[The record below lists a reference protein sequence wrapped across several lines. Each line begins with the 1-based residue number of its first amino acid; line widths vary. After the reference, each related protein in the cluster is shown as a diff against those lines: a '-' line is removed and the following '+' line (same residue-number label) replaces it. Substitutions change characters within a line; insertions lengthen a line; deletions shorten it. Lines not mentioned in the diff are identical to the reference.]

1 MKYDATILYIRN
13 EADTRKV
20 YSDFFR
26 KKFATV
32 IEANDGLE
40 GMSKFITHNP
50 QLVIT
55 EIELPK
61 MNGPELIQEIRKTNK
76 STPIIIFSAYIQE
89 DFLLDS
95 IKDKI
100 NGFVSR
106 PTDTKTLGR
115 VINHVLSG
123 GGYQESIDEKK
134 MLAEKEKFAVL
145 PEEKSISASNGLM
158 VVGIGSSA
166 GGLEALTLLI
176 RGLPKSN
183 NCAYI
188 VAQHLS
194 PKHNTM
200 LVELL
205 SRESVLR
212 IKEVE
217 NNEELE
223 SDVFYITPPNKNVE
237 INEHNQL
244 ILSAPE
250 KHSFLPKPS
259 VNQLFIS
266 IAKYKKEKSV
276 GIILS
281 GTGSDGSQGM
291 RAINSEGGITIVQE
305 PSSAKYDGMPM
316 AAINGSIVDILI
328 EPEKIGKELVALA
341 NFPRHNVLKRHQVT
355 PENDYVSIIFELLH
369 KVKHVDFSVYKKA
382 TIGRRIERRMVALKV
397 TTLNEY
403 VKLITSNPQEV
414 ELLFKDILIGVTS
427 FFRDNEAYDALENN
441 LDTYLD
447 QSPEIKELRVWMPG
461 SSTGEEAY
469 SVAIILNELLNERQ
483 QSVDLRIFA
492 TDIDE
497 DALRIARKGV
507 YSQASMTKVSDSYIK
522 DYFTIANNEFEVKKA
537 LRQNIVFSYHNI
549 LSDPP
554 FKDLD
559 LVVCRNLLIYFNL
572 DAQKWV
578 MPAFHYALK
587 NNGLLFLGKSENAT
601 NFEQFFAP
609 VDKANKIFKSIE
621 SQKKNYAAITVRPPK
636 YIQPELKS
644 ASQKQVN
651 RPLQE
656 TIITEAT
663 KLLMPDMIVTNEQL
677 DVIYKKGDL
686 DFVTLPEGYVSY
698 NIYKIVDSR
707 LAMDLRKLFSDI
719 QKGLSIAVSNYIPL
733 PKKNGTPRFIKV
745 HLVPV
750 LNGRNQTYIY
760 YFQSI
765 SGEDFPFLNQTEGE
779 PLPSSSQE
787 LEFELQRTKEHM
799 QTLIEELETS
809 NEELQSTNEEL
820 QSANE
825 ELQATNEEM
834 ETSNEELQST
844 NEELQTAYAEL
855 KEMYHENTSI
865 KESYGALNR
874 RYESVLENIN
884 DGIVITNMEGLI
896 LKTNTAMQVFS
907 RLSREQLLAKH
918 WLNLFP
924 LHDGLD
930 FSNRDK
936 ELKENGQFGPYTI
949 EIESPEGMNTILEV
963 EDYLSRDDLGNSQIW
978 SFASDI
984 SKETYARNQLL
995 LSQKKYKATF
1005 DHANIGIAHVGLNG
1019 EWISINQS
1027 ISNMLGYSKEDL
1039 LALTFQDIT
1048 YADDLENDLVHFQE
1062 LLDGKSDSYKV
1073 EKRYYK
1079 KNGTLFWAMLSVA
1092 IVKDEN
1098 GPLYFISVIEDIN
1111 TQKNAFLDN
1120 LQARTVFNATQE
1132 SIVITDHET
1141 RIINVNPAFENIT
1154 GYSLADIKGEK
1165 LETLRSD
1172 MHSDEFYNDM
1182 VRAYKQSG
1190 FWSGEVIYRSKNGD
1204 VFPIYLNI
1212 SAVRD
1217 DHNNIIQYVAVL
1229 TDISLIKQSQD
1240 KIQYLANHD
1249 ALTGLPNRTLF
1260 SDRIDHALQEARRSK
1275 KHIAILFI
1283 DLDRFKIINDGLGH
1297 NVGDAVLIEVAKR
1310 FTDVLRSED
1319 TVARVGGDEFIV
1331 IAQDLES
1338 ALSASKIAAHLLEV
1352 VQEEIFFEEHKIKIG
1367 ASIGIS
1373 IYPNDGM
1380 SGEELVR
1387 KADIA
1392 MYDAKDHGRNVY
1404 RYISQ
1409 ELSSDAFEKASME
1422 GSIRDG
1428 LSNDEFEVYYQP
1440 IIDVDTM
1447 MLSHLEA
1454 LIRWNHPKLGLVM
1467 PNKFIPLAEESEL
1480 ITEITKFV
1488 SFNVMKTISEL
1499 SKSNDYDCKIAI
1511 NFSLKDLESD
1521 ALFFTF
1527 KKYLQQFN
1535 IKGDSIALEITE
1547 RKVILS
1553 NEQNQKYLERY
1564 KKLNVSFSMDDFGTG
1579 YSNLGYLI
1587 NKPFDMLKIDRS
1599 FIAKIG
1605 EVSTSEEV
1613 VKATISIAKAL
1624 GLRTV
1629 AEGVETKEQL
1639 EFVMANG
1646 CDLVQGFY
1654 LQIPAPILKLTTQ
1667 LTTGKTYHAIESS
1680 MPYPVIMKEN

>member
-1 MKYDATILYIRN
+1 MKDDVTILYIRN

-20 YSDFFR
+20 YSDFLQENFT
-26 KKFATV
+26 TV
-32 IEANDGLE
+32 IEAKDGLE
-40 GMSKFITHNP
+40 GISKFLTHHP

-55 EIELPK
+55 EIQLPF
-61 MNGPELIQEIRKTNK
+61 MNGIELIQEIRKTNK

-89 DFLLDS
+89 DFLLDG
-95 IKDKI
+95 IKDHI
-100 NGFVSR
+100 NGFISR
-106 PTDTKTLGR
+106 PTDTKTLAR
-115 VINHVLSG
+115 VIDHVLSG
-123 GGYQESIDEKK
+123 GDYQESIDEKK
-134 MLAEKEKFAVL
+134 MLAEKEKNKII
-145 PEEKSISASNGLM
+145 PEENLTQSNNKLM

-166 GGLEALTLLI
+166 GGLEALTALI
-176 RGLPKSN
+176 KGLPERN
-183 NCAYI
+183 NSAYI

-205 SRESVLR
+205 SRESTLK

-217 NNEELE
+217 DKEVLE

-237 INEHNQL
+237 INEYNQL

-250 KHSFLPKPS
+250 KDSFLPKPS
-259 VNQLFIS
+259 VNQLFMS

-305 PSSAKYDGMPM
+305 PSTAKYDGMPM
-316 AAINGSIVDILI
+316 ASINGCIVDILI
-328 EPEKIGKELVALA
+328 NAEKIGQELVALA

-355 PENDYVSIIFELLH
+355 PDNDYVSIIFALLH
-369 KVKHVDFSVYKKA
+369 KAKQVDFSVYKKA

-403 VKLITSNPQEV
+403 VKLITTKPQEV
-414 ELLFKDILIGVTS
+414 ELLYKDILIGVTS
-427 FFRDNEAYDALENN
+427 FFRDQAAYESLENN
-441 LDTYLD
+441 LDSYLD
-447 QSPEIKELRVWMPG
+447 NVSDAKELRVWMPG

-469 SVAIILNELLNERQ
+469 SVAIILNELLDQRQ
-483 QSVDLRIFA
+483 QSLDLRIFA

-507 YSQASMTKVSDSYIK
+507 YSQASMTAVSESYIK
-522 DYFTIANNEFEVKKA
+522 DYFSIVNNEFEVKKS
-537 LRQNIVFSYHNI
+537 LRQNIVFSFHNI

-559 LVVCRNLLIYFNL
+559 LIVCRNLLIYFNL

-587 NNGLLFLGKSENAT
+587 NNGLLFLGMSENAT

-609 VDKANKIFKSIE
+609 VDKANKIFKSVA
-621 SQKKNYAAITVRPPK
+621 SPKKNYAAITVRPPK
-636 YIQPELKS
+636 YIKAEPKS
-644 ASQKQVN
+644 PNTEEGS

-656 TIITEAT
+656 IIITEAT
-663 KLLMPDMIVTNEQL
+663 KLLMPNMIVTNEQL

-686 DFVTLPEGYVSY
+686 DFISLPEGYVSY
-698 NIYKIVDSR
+698 NLYKIVDSR
-707 LAMDLRKLFSDI
+707 LAMDLRKLFSGV
-719 QKGLSIAVSNYIPL
+719 QKGLTIATSNYIPL
-733 PKKNGTPRFIKV
+733 PQKNGVPRFIKV

-750 LNGRNQTYIY
+750 MNGRNQTFIF

-765 SGEDFPFLNQTEGE
+765 SGKDFPFMNQTEGDQ
-779 PLPSSSQE
+779 LPSSSQE

-799 QTLIEELETS
+799 QTLVEELETS

-855 KEMYHENTSI
+855 KAMYHENSTI
-865 KESYGALNR
+865 KENYGVLNR
-874 RYESVLENIN
+874 RYESMLENIN
-884 DGIVITNMEGLI
+884 DGIVITNMDGII
-896 LKTNTAMQVFS
+896 LKTNTAIQNYS
-907 RLSREQLLAKH
+907 RLSREQLLTKY
-918 WLNLFP
+918 WINLFP
-924 LHDGLD
+924 SQEQID

-936 ELKENGQFGPYTI
+936 ELAENGKFGPYTL
-949 EIESPEGMNTILEV
+949 ELESQDGINTILEV

-984 SKETYARNQLL
+984 SKETYARNELL
-995 LSQKKYKATF
+995 LSQQKYKTTF
-1005 DHANIGIAHVGLNG
+1005 NNANIGIAHVGLDG
-1019 EWISINQS
+1019 KWISINKS
-1027 ISNMLGYSKEDL
+1027 ILKMLGYSEQELMK
-1039 LALTFQDIT
+1039 LTFQDIT
-1048 YADDLENDLVHFQE
+1048 YPDDLQNDLEHFQA
-1062 LLDGKSDSYKV
+1062 LLDGKSDSYKI

-1079 KNGTLFWAMLSVA
+1079 KNRELFWAMLSVA
-1092 IVKDEN
+1092 IIRDQD

-1111 TQKNAFLDN
+1111 TQKHAFLEN
-1120 LQARTVFNATQE
+1120 LQAKTVFNVTHE
-1132 SIVITDHET
+1132 SIVITDRET
-1141 RIINVNPAFENIT
+1141 CIIDVNPAFENIT
-1154 GYSLADIKGEK
+1154 GYSLADIKGKK
-1165 LETLRSD
+1165 LEILRSD
-1172 MHSDEFYNDM
+1172 LHSDEFYNDM

-1190 FWSGEVIYRSKNGD
+1190 FWSGEVIHRAKNGEA
-1204 VFPIYLNI
+1204 FPVYLNI

-1217 DHNNIIQYVAVL
+1217 DDNNIIQYVVVL

-1275 KHIAILFI
+1275 KHIAIFFI

-1297 NVGDAVLIEVAKR
+1297 DVGDAVLIEVAKR
-1310 FTDVLRSED
+1310 FSTILRSED
-1319 TVARVGGDEFIV
+1319 TVARVGGDEFIA

-1338 ALSASKIAAHLLEV
+1338 ALSASKIAANLLESIR
-1352 VQEEIFFEEHKIKIG
+1352 EEIIIEKHKIKIG

-1373 IYPNDGM
+1373 IYPNDGV
-1380 SGEELVR
+1380 SGDELVR

-1392 MYDAKDHGRNVY
+1392 MYDAKNNGRNAY

-1409 ELSSDAFEKASME
+1409 ELSSDAFEKATME
-1422 GSIRDG
+1422 GSIRDALNG
-1428 LSNDEFEVYYQP
+1428 DEFEVYYQP

-1447 MLSHLEA
+1447 AISHLEA

-1467 PNKFIPLAEESEL
+1467 PNKFIPLAEESDL
-1480 ITEITKFV
+1480 ITEITKYV
-1488 SFNVMKTISEL
+1488 TFNVMKTISEL
-1499 SKSNDYDCKIAI
+1499 SKSIDYDCKIAI
-1511 NFSLKDLESD
+1511 NFSLKDLQSD
-1521 ALFFTF
+1521 ELFFIF

-1535 IKGDSIALEITE
+1535 IKGSSITLEITE

-1553 NEQNQKYLERY
+1553 NEQNQKHLERY
-1564 KKLNVSFSMDDFGTG
+1564 KKLDVSFSMDDFGTG

-1587 NKPFDMLKIDRS
+1587 NKPFDKLKIDRT

-1624 GLRTV
+1624 GLKTV

-1639 EFVMANG
+1639 EFVIANG

-1654 LQIPAPILKLTTQ
+1654 LQIPQPILKLADQLKTQ
-1667 LTTGKTYHAIESS
+1667 KTYHAIE
-1680 MPYPVIMKEN
+1680 

>member
-13 EADTRKV
+13 ETDTRKV

-32 IEANDGLE
+32 IEANDGVE
-40 GMSKFITHNP
+40 GVSKFMTHNP

-55 EIELPK
+55 EIELSK
-61 MNGPELIQEIRKTNK
+61 MSGVELIHEIRKTNK
-76 STPIIIFSAYIQE
+76 KTPIVIFSAYIQE
-89 DFLLDS
+89 DFLLDT
-95 IKDKI
+95 IKDQI

-123 GGYQESIDEKK
+123 GGYQELIDEKK
-134 MLAEKEKFAVL
+134 MLAEREKFATL
-145 PEEKSISASNGLM
+145 PDENTTPVTDGLM

-166 GGLEALTLLI
+166 GGLEALTQLI
-176 RGLPKSN
+176 RGLPVSN

-217 NNEELE
+217 DNEVLE
-223 SDVFYITPPNKNVE
+223 SNVFYITPPNKNVE

-266 IAKYKKEKSV
+266 IAKYRKEKAV

-305 PSSAKYDGMPM
+305 PSTAKYDGMPM
-316 AAINGSIVDILI
+316 ASINGCIVDILI
-328 EPEKIGKELVALA
+328 QPEKIGEELVSLA
-341 NFPRHNVLKRHQVT
+341 NFPRNNVLKRHQVT
-355 PENDYVSIIFELLH
+355 PENDYVAIIFELLH
-369 KVKHVDFSVYKKA
+369 KAKQVDFSVYKKA

-403 VKLITSNPQEV
+403 VKLISSTPIEV

-427 FFRDNEAYDALENN
+427 FFRDSEAYQSLENH

-447 QSPEIKELRVWMPG
+447 NTPDIKELRVWMPG

-483 QSVDLRIFA
+483 QSIDLRIFA

-507 YSQASMTKVSDSYIK
+507 FSQASMTKVSDAYIK
-522 DYFTIANNEFEVKKA
+522 DYFTIVNNEFEVKKA
-537 LRQNIVFSYHNI
+537 LRQNIVFSYHNL

-559 LVVCRNLLIYFNL
+559 LIVCRNLLIYFNL

-601 NFEQFFAP
+601 NFEESFAP
-609 VDKANKIFKSIE
+609 VDKTNKIFKSVA
-621 SQKKNYAAITVRPPK
+621 SHKKNHAAITVKAPK
-636 YIQPELKS
+636 YIQPDLDT
-644 ASQKQVN
+644 ASKKQEN

-663 KLLMPDMIVTNEQL
+663 KLLMPNMIVTNEQL

-686 DFVTLPEGYVSY
+686 DFITLPEGYVSY

-719 QKGLSIAVSNYIPL
+719 KKGSTVAVSNYIPL
-733 PKKNGTPRFIKV
+733 PHKNGVPRFIKV

-855 KEMYHENTSI
+855 KEMYHENSSI

-884 DGIVITNMEGLI
+884 DGIVITNMKGLI
-896 LKTNTAMQVFS
+896 LKTNTAMQNFYRS
-907 RLSREQLLAKH
+907 SREQLLAKH
-918 WLNLFP
+918 WISLSP
-924 LHDGLD
+924 SQESID

-936 ELKENGQFGPYTI
+936 LLTEHGKFGPYTI
-949 EIESPEGMNTILEV
+949 EIESPDGINTFLKV
-963 EDYLSRDDLGNSQIW
+963 EDYLSRDDMGHSQIW

-984 SKETYARNQLL
+984 SKETYARHELL
-995 LSQKKYKATF
+995 LSKQKYKATF
-1005 DHANIGIAHVGLNG
+1005 DHANIGIAHVGLQG
-1019 EWISINQS
+1019 EWISINES
-1027 ISNMLGYSKEDL
+1027 ISKMLGYSEEDL
-1039 LALTFQDIT
+1039 MKLTFQDIT
-1048 YADDLENDLVHFQE
+1048 YADDLDNDLVHFQE
-1062 LLDGKSDSYKV
+1062 LLDGQCDSYKV

-1079 KNGTLFWAMLSVA
+1079 KNGELFWAMLSVA
-1092 IVKDEN
+1092 IIREQND
-1098 GPLYFISVIEDIN
+1098 PLYFISVIEDIN
-1111 TQKNAFLDN
+1111 TQKSLSLDN
-1120 LQARTVFNATQE
+1120 MQAKTVFNATQE
-1132 SIVITDHET
+1132 SIVITDNET
-1141 RIINVNPAFENIT
+1141 RVINVNPAFENLT
-1154 GYSLADIKGEK
+1154 GYSIEEIKDNK
-1165 LETLRSD
+1165 LEILRSD
-1172 MHSDEFYNDM
+1172 MHSDEFYSDM
-1182 VRAYKQSG
+1182 VRAYKQRG
-1190 FWSGEVIYRSKNGD
+1190 FWSGEVIFQSKNSD
-1204 VFPIYLNI
+1204 VFPVYLNI

-1217 DHNNIIQYVAVL
+1217 DDDNIIQYVVVL

-1260 SDRIDHALQEARRSK
+1260 LDRIEHALQEARRSK
-1275 KHIAILFI
+1275 KHIAVFFI

-1297 NVGDAVLIEVAKR
+1297 NVGDAVLVEVANR
-1310 FTDVLRSED
+1310 FSKVLRSED

-1338 ALSASKIAAHLLEV
+1338 ALNASKIAANLLESI
-1352 VQEEIFFEEHKIKIG
+1352 QKDIFVGEHKIKIG

-1373 IYPNDGM
+1373 IYPNDGL
-1380 SGEELVR
+1380 SGDELVR
-1387 KADIA
+1387 QADIA
-1392 MYDAKDHGRNVY
+1392 MYDAKEHGRNIY

-1409 ELSSDAFEKASME
+1409 ELSSHAFEKATME
-1422 GSIRDG
+1422 GSIRDA
-1428 LSNDEFEVYYQP
+1428 LNNDEFEVYYQP
-1440 IIDVDTM
+1440 IVNVETM
-1447 MLSHLEA
+1447 ALSHLEA

-1480 ITEITKFV
+1480 ITEITKYV
-1488 SFNVMKTISEL
+1488 TFNVMKTISEL
-1499 SKSNDYDCKIAI
+1499 TKSNNYQCKMAI

-1521 ALFFTF
+1521 ELFFTF

-1535 IKGDSIALEITE
+1535 IKGSSITLEITE
-1547 RKVILS
+1547 RKVMLS
-1553 NEQNQKYLERY
+1553 NEQNQKHLERY

-1587 NKPFDMLKIDRS
+1587 NNPFDQLKIDRT

-1605 EVSTSEEV
+1605 EAGTAEEV

-1624 GLRTV
+1624 GLKSV
-1629 AEGVETKEQL
+1629 AEGVETKEQFD
-1639 EFVMANG
+1639 FVMGNG

-1654 LQIPAPILKLTTQ
+1654 FQIPEPILKLITH
-1667 LTTGKTYHAIESS
+1667 LTAEKRYHRI
-1680 MPYPVIMKEN
+1680 K

>member
-1 MKYDATILYIRN
+1 MKYDATILYVRN
-13 EADTRKV
+13 EESNRKV
-20 YSDFFR
+20 YSDFLR

-32 IEANDGLE
+32 IEAHDGVD
-40 GMSKFITHNP
+40 GVSKFLTHNP
-50 QLVIT
+50 QLIIT
-55 EIELPK
+55 EIEFPE
-61 MNGPELIQEIRKTNK
+61 MSGVELIHNIRKTNK
-76 STPIIIFSAYIQE
+76 STPIIIFSAYVQE
-89 DFLLDS
+89 DFLFDTV
-95 IKDKI
+95 KDKI
-100 NGFVSR
+100 NGFVNR
-106 PTDTKTLGR
+106 PTDTKTLDR
-115 VINHVLSG
+115 AINKVLAG
-123 GGYQESIDEKK
+123 GNYQASIDEKK
-134 MLAEKEKFAVL
+134 MSSERDKFAIS
-145 PEEKSISASNGLM
+145 PREKLISGSNNSM

-176 RGLPKSN
+176 RGLPASN

-205 SRESVLR
+205 SRESNLR

-217 NNEELE
+217 SGEELE
-223 SDVFYITPPNKNVE
+223 SDVFYITPPNTNVE

-281 GTGSDGSQGM
+281 GTGSDGTQGM
-291 RAINSEGGITIVQE
+291 RAINAEGGITIVQE
-305 PSSAKYDGMPM
+305 PSTAKYDGMPM
-316 AAINGSIVDILI
+316 ASINGSIVDILI

-341 NFPRHNVLKRHQVT
+341 NFPRQNVLKRHQVT

-369 KVKHVDFSVYKKA
+369 KAKHVDFSVYKKA

-403 VKLITSNPQEV
+403 VKLISSSPKEV

-427 FFRDNEAYDALENN
+427 FFRDNEAYESLENHLN
-441 LDTYLD
+441 TYLD
-447 QSPEIKELRVWMPG
+447 QTPDLKELRIWMPG
-461 SSTGEEAY
+461 ASTGEEAY

-483 QSVDLRIFA
+483 QFLDLRIFA

-497 DALRIARKGV
+497 DALKIARKGV
-507 YSQASMTKVSDSYIK
+507 FSQASINKVSDTYIK
-522 DYFTIANNEFEVKKA
+522 DYFTISDDEFEVTKT
-537 LRQNIVFSYHNI
+537 LRQNIVFSYHNL

-554 FKDLD
+554 FKEVDLI
-559 LVVCRNLLIYFNL
+559 VCRNLLIYFNL
-572 DAQKWV
+572 DAQNWI

-601 NFEQFFAP
+601 NFEDSFAP
-609 VDKANKIFKSIE
+609 IDKTNKIFKSVA
-621 SQKKNYAAITVRPPK
+621 SHKKSYAAITVKPPK
-636 YIQPELKS
+636 YSQPELDS
-644 ASQKQVN
+644 VTEKQVN
-651 RPLQE
+651 RPLQD
-656 TIITEAT
+656 TIIAEAT
-663 KLLMPDMIVTNEQL
+663 KLLMPNMIVTNEQL
-677 DVIYKKGDL
+677 DVIYKKGEL
-686 DFVTLPEGYVSY
+686 DFLTIPEGYVSY

-719 QKGLSIAVSNYIPL
+719 KKGATLAVSNYILL
-733 PKKNGTPRFIKV
+733 PHKNGVPRFIKV
-745 HLVPV
+745 YLVPV

-765 SGEDFPFLNQTEGE
+765 SGEDFPFLNQAEGV

-844 NEELQTAYAEL
+844 NEELHTAYAEL
-855 KEMYHENTSI
+855 KGMYHENTNI
-865 KESYGALNR
+865 KESYGALNS
-874 RYESVLENIN
+874 RYESVLDNIN
-884 DGIVITNMEGLI
+884 DGVVITNMEGII
-896 LKTNTAMQVFS
+896 LKTNTAMQKFYD
-907 RLSREQLLAKH
+907 LSREQLLAKH
-918 WLNLFP
+918 WITLTP
-924 LHDGLD
+924 LHEDVDLLL
-930 FSNRDK
+930 REK
-936 ELKENGQFGPYTI
+936 ELAEKGKYGPYKVNI
-949 EIESPEGMNTILEV
+949 KSANGMDTILEV
-963 EDYLSRDDLGNSQIW
+963 ADYLSRDEKGNSQIW

-984 SKETYARNQLL
+984 SKETYARRELL
-995 LSQKKYKATF
+995 LSQQKYKATF
-1005 DHANIGIAHVGLNG
+1005 DYANIGIAHVGLNG
-1019 EWISINQS
+1019 EWISVNKS
-1027 ISNMLGYSKEDL
+1027 ISTMLGYSEEEL
-1039 LALTFQDIT
+1039 MNLTFQDIT
-1048 YADDLENDLVHFQE
+1048 YADDLENDLEYFQE

-1079 KNGTLFWAMLSVA
+1079 KNGELFWSMLSVA
-1092 IVKDEN
+1092 VIREQGTPVF
-1098 GPLYFISVIEDIN
+1098 FISVIEDIN
-1111 TQKNAFLDN
+1111 TQKSVSLENI
-1120 LQARTVFNATQE
+1120 QAKTVFNTTQE
-1132 SIVITDHET
+1132 SIVITDKDT
-1141 RIINVNPAFENIT
+1141 KIINVNPAFENLT
-1154 GYSLADIKGEK
+1154 GYSVNDIKDQT
-1165 LETLRSD
+1165 LSVLRSD
-1172 MHSDEFYNDM
+1172 MHSDQFYNDM
-1182 VRAYKQSG
+1182 ERAYKQSG
-1190 FWSGEVIYRSKNGD
+1190 FWSGEVICKSKND
-1204 VFPIYLNI
+1204 EVFPVYLNI

-1217 DHNNIIQYVAVL
+1217 DDDNNIQYVAVL

-1249 ALTGLPNRTLF
+1249 SLTGLPNRTLL
-1260 SDRIDHALQEARRSK
+1260 SDRIEHALQEARRSM
-1275 KHIAILFI
+1275 KHLAVFFI

-1297 NVGDAVLIEVAKR
+1297 NVGDGVLVEVANR
-1310 FTDVLRSED
+1310 FSSVLRSED

-1338 ALSASKIAAHLLEV
+1338 ALDASKIATNLLES
-1352 VQEEIFFEEHKIKIG
+1352 VQKEMCIEGHKIKIG

-1373 IYPNDGM
+1373 IYPNDGL
-1380 SGEELVR
+1380 SGDELIR
-1387 KADIA
+1387 QADIA
-1392 MYDAKDHGRNVY
+1392 MYDAKEHGRNIY

-1409 ELSSDAFEKASME
+1409 ELSSDAFEKATME
-1422 GSIRDG
+1422 SSIRDA
-1428 LSNDEFEVYYQP
+1428 LNNDEFEVYYQP
-1440 IIDVDTM
+1440 IVDVETM
-1447 MLSHLEA
+1447 TLSHLEA
-1454 LIRWNHPKLGLVM
+1454 LIRWNHPKLGLIM

-1480 ITEITKFV
+1480 ITEITKYV
-1488 SFNVMKTISEL
+1488 TFNVMKTISEL
-1499 SKSNDYDCKIAI
+1499 SKSNNYQCKVAI
-1511 NFSLKDLESD
+1511 NYSLKDLESNE
-1521 ALFFTF
+1521 LFFTF

-1535 IKGDSIALEITE
+1535 IPGSAITLEITE

-1553 NEQNQKYLERY
+1553 NEQNQKHLARY

-1587 NKPFDMLKIDRS
+1587 NNPFDQLKIDRA

-1605 EVSTSEEV
+1605 EVGTAEEV

-1624 GLRTV
+1624 GLKSV
-1629 AEGVETKEQL
+1629 AEGIETKEQL
-1639 EFVMANG
+1639 EFVKVNG

-1654 LQIPAPILKLTTQ
+1654 FQIPEPIIKLIAH
-1667 LTTGKTYHAIESS
+1667 LTMEKTYHQTSPKAIMDSNK
-1680 MPYPVIMKEN
+1680 V

>member
-1 MKYDATILYIRN
+1 MKYDATVLYIRN
-13 EADTRKV
+13 EKDTRKV

-26 KKFATV
+26 NKFATV
-32 IEANDGLE
+32 IEASDGLE
-40 GMSKFITHNP
+40 GISKFMTHNP
-50 QLVIT
+50 QLVVT
-55 EIELPK
+55 EIQLPL
-61 MNGPELIQEIRKTNK
+61 MNGPELILEIRKTNQK
-76 STPIIIFSAYIQE
+76 TPIVIFSAYIQE
-89 DFLLDS
+89 DFLLDT
-95 IKDKI
+95 IKEHI

-106 PTDTKTLGR
+106 PTDTKTLAR
-115 VINHVLSG
+115 VVDNVLSG
-123 GGYQESIDEKK
+123 GEYQESIDEKK
-134 MLAEKEKFAVL
+134 VL
-145 PEEKSISASNGLM
+145 EEKKRFEVIPDETAVAANNKMM

-166 GGLEALTLLI
+166 GGLEALTTLI
-176 RGLPKSN
+176 KGLPESN
-183 NCAYI
+183 NTAYI

-205 SRESVLR
+205 SRESTLK

-217 NNEELE
+217 DKEVLE

-237 INEHNQL
+237 INEYDQI

-276 GIILS
+276 GVILS

-305 PSSAKYDGMPM
+305 PSTAKYDGMPM

-328 EPEKIGKELVALA
+328 KAEKIGEELVALA

-355 PENDYVSIIFELLH
+355 PENDYVSIIFALLH
-369 KVKHVDFSVYKKA
+369 KAKRVDFSVYKKA

-403 VKLITSNPQEV
+403 VKLITNSAQEV
-414 ELLFKDILIGVTS
+414 ELLYKDILIGVTS
-427 FFRDNEAYDALENN
+427 FFRDKSAYESLENN

-447 QSPEIKELRVWMPG
+447 KVPDAKELRVWMPG

-483 QSVDLRIFA
+483 QHLELRIFA

-497 DALRIARKGV
+497 DALKIARRGV
-507 YSQASMTKVSDSYIK
+507 YSQASMTEVSESYIK
-522 DYFTIANNEFEVKKA
+522 DYFTIANNEFEVKKT
-537 LRQNIVFSYHNI
+537 LRQSIVFSYHNI

-559 LVVCRNLLIYFNL
+559 LIVCRNLLIYFNL

-587 NNGLLFLGKSENAT
+587 SNGLLFLGKSENAT
-601 NFEQFFAP
+601 NFEQFFATI
-609 VDKANKIFKSIE
+609 DKTNKIFKSV
-621 SQKKNYAAITVRPPK
+621 SSSKKNYAAITVRPPK
-636 YIQPELKS
+636 YIKS
-644 ASQKQVN
+644 EENDSNIIQGN

-656 TIITEAT
+656 IIITEAT
-663 KLLMPDMIVTNEQL
+663 KLLMPNMIVTNEQL

-686 DFVTLPEGYVSY
+686 DFISLPEGYVSY
-698 NIYKIVDSR
+698 NLYKIVDSR
-707 LAMDLRKLFSDI
+707 LAMDLRKLFSDV
-719 QKGLSIAVSNYIPL
+719 QKGLTSAASNYIPL
-733 PKKNGTPRFIKV
+733 PQKNGVSRFIKV

-750 LNGRNQTYIY
+750 LNGQNQTYIF

-765 SGEDFPFLNQTEGE
+765 SGDDIPFMNQADCDQI
-779 PLPSSSQE
+779 PSSTHE

-855 KEMYHENTSI
+855 KEMYHENATI
-865 KESYGALNR
+865 KESYGTLNR

-884 DGIVITNMEGLI
+884 DGIVITNMDGLI
-896 LKTNTAMQVFS
+896 LKTNKAMQYYS

-918 WLNLFP
+918 WLSLSSLQRNADL
-924 LHDGLD
+924 
-930 FSNRDK
+930 SNRNK
-936 ELKENGQFGPYTI
+936 ELIDNGKFGPYII
-949 EIESPEGMNTILEV
+949 EFESLDGLNTLLEV
-963 EDYLSRDDLGNSQIW
+963 EDYLSRDEFGHSQIW

-984 SKETYARNQLL
+984 SKETYARNELL
-995 LSQKKYKATF
+995 LSQRKYKATF

-1019 EWISINQS
+1019 EWISVNKS
-1027 ISNMLGYSKEDL
+1027 ISNMLGYSEQEL
-1039 LALTFQDIT
+1039 MNVTFQEIT
-1048 YADDLENDLVHFQE
+1048 YPDDLDIDLKHFQD
-1062 LLDGKSDSYKV
+1062 LLDGKNDSYKV
-1073 EKRYYK
+1073 EKRYYT
-1079 KNGTLFWAMLSVA
+1079 KNRDLFWAMLSVA
-1092 IVKDEN
+1092 IVRDEN

-1120 LQARTVFNATQE
+1120 LQAKTVFNETQE
-1132 SIVITDHET
+1132 SIVITDQET
-1141 RIINVNPAFENIT
+1141 RIINVNPAFESIT
-1154 GYSLADIKGEK
+1154 GYSFEDIKGKK
-1165 LETLRSD
+1165 LEILRSD
-1172 MHSDEFYNDM
+1172 LHSDEFYNDM
-1182 VRAYKQSG
+1182 VRAYTQSG
-1190 FWSGEVIYRSKNGD
+1190 FWSGEVINRSKNGD
-1204 VFPIYLNI
+1204 VFPVYLNI

-1217 DHNNIIQYVAVL
+1217 DDNNIIQYVAVL

-1260 SDRIDHALQEARRSK
+1260 LDRIEHALQEARRSK
-1275 KHIAILFI
+1275 KHIAIFFI

-1297 NVGDAVLIEVAKR
+1297 NIGDAVLIEVAKR
-1310 FTDVLRSED
+1310 FSGVLRSED

-1338 ALSASKIAAHLLEV
+1338 ALSASKIAANLLKSIQDEMF
-1352 VQEEIFFEEHKIKIG
+1352 IEEHKIKVG

-1380 SGEELVR
+1380 SGDELVR

-1392 MYDAKDHGRNVY
+1392 MYDAKDHGRNAY

-1409 ELSSDAFEKASME
+1409 ELSSDAFEKATME

-1428 LSNDEFEVYYQP
+1428 LTNGEFEVYYQP

-1447 MLSHLEA
+1447 RLSHLEA
-1454 LIRWNHPKLGLVM
+1454 LVRWNHPKLGLVM

-1499 SKSNDYDCKIAI
+1499 AKSNDYQCKISI

-1521 ALFFTF
+1521 ELFFTF

-1535 IKGDSIALEITE
+1535 IKGESIALEITE

-1553 NEQNQKYLERY
+1553 TEQNQKHLERY
-1564 KKLNVSFSMDDFGTG
+1564 KKLKVSFSMDDFGTG

-1587 NKPFDMLKIDRS
+1587 NKPFDLLKIDRT
-1599 FIAKIG
+1599 FISKIG

-1654 LQIPAPILKLTTQ
+1654 LQIPEPILKLTEQ
-1667 LTTGKTYHAIESS
+1667 LTADKTYYAI
-1680 MPYPVIMKEN
+1680 K